1 MEEAAADGLAIN
13 APYWDRF
20 CACRGY
26 ERGGIVHKIASTL
39 RKRGG
44 LRHFNVSVYCEAA
57 AGRFMLLT
65 DLC

>member
-1 MEEAAADGLAIN
+1 MEEAAADALAIN

-26 ERGGIVHKIASTL
+26 ERGGIVPKIASTL

-44 LRHFNVSVYCEAA
+44 SAA
-57 AGRFMLLT
+57 YQCVHLL
-65 DLC
+65 

>member
-13 APYWDRF
+13 APYLDRF

-44 LRHFNVSVYCEAA
+44 AVAFQCVR
-57 AGRFMLLT
+57 LL
-65 DLC
+65 

>member
-1 MEEAAADGLAIN
+1 MEEAAADALAIN

-26 ERGGIVHKIASTL
+26 ERGGIVHEIVNVL

-44 LRHFNVSVYCEAA
+44 FAA
-57 AGRFMLLT
+57 FH
-65 DLC
+65 